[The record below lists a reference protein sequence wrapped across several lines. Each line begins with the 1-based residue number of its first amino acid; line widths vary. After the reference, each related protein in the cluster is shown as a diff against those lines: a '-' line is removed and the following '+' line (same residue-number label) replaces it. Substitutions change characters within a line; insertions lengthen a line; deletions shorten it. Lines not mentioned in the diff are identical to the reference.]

1 MALEQR
7 GVEIRHD
14 LIDIATRRQ
23 SALARWSG
31 HAEELHRLG
40 LLDEEEM
47 LDMVFYADAAYALV
61 TEELKCGVG

>member
-1 MALEQR
+1 MDVKEH
-7 GVEIRHD
+7 GTGIRHD
-14 LIDIATRRQ
+14 LVDIAARRQ
-23 SALARWSG
+23 SALDHWSG

-61 TEELKCGVG
+61 TEELKCGLG